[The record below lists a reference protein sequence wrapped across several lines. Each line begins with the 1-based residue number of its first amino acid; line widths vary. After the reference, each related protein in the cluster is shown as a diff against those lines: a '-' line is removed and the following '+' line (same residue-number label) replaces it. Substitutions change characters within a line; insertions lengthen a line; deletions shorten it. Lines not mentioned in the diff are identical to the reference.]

1 MLQHNTD
8 DNRNIHTSNDQAPVD
23 SFLTASL
30 MMKLPLELLSVRL
43 TEELLEIVKANIK
56 LG

>member
-8 DNRNIHTSNDQAPVD
+8 DNQSIHTSNDQVPVD